1 MKNKEPI
8 RTRAYVRVGETWT
21 DVDALDDE
29 QRRTMATQIKRD
41 YLNALFDGRGIRFEP
56 GTSETAKKM
65 EGVATP

>member
-29 QRRTMATQIKRD
+29 QRRTMATQIKKA
-41 YLNALFDGRGIRFEP
+41 YLDELYLSRGVRFEEA
-56 GTSETAKKM
+56 GT
-65 EGVATP
+65 